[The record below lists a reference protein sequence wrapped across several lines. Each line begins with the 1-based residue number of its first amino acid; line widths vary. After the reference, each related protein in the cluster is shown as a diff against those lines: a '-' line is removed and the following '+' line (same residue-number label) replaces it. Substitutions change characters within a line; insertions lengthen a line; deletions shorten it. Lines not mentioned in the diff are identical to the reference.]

1 MAGYPQVSA
10 SAFFTDH
17 TVSDSSA
24 FSSALISSRMFTA
37 DEQLSTNPAIFYN
50 PTHGVGSCSSSE
62 VSSLRFSSTSGHLN
76 HHRYEMTTDC
86 LFDPTWMPTAAD
98 ALMYQN
104 FSHHQ
109 SLPTNPAA
117 ASLFD
122 SMSMKSL
129 IPAYSTTVSLPYGTT
144 ESKPARSSIPTNHT
158 SSSALKMFRCV
169 TCGKEY
175 CRKSTLKAHMK
186 HHIGDRP
193 FSCQVC
199 GKTFSQAANLTAH
212 KRVHTGEKP
221 FSCSICLRPFS
232 QSSSLV
238 THKRTHTGERPYPC
252 QMCDKA
258 FTDSSTLTKHLRTH
272 TGQKPYSCPLCMMR
286 FSQSGNL
293 HRHMKTHRTSQR
305 A

>member
-1 MAGYPQVSA
+1 M
-10 SAFFTDH
+10 
-17 TVSDSSA
+17 
-24 FSSALISSRMFTA
+24 FSA

-129 IPAYSTTVSLPYGTT
+129 IPAYSSTVSLPYGPT

-193 FSCQVC
+193 FSCQVNY
-199 GKTFSQAANLTAH
+199 GWGFHHRSTNYDAVRASEAVQTAQINRS
-212 KRVHTGEKP
+212 K
-221 FSCSICLRPFS
+221 
-232 QSSSLV
+232 
-238 THKRTHTGERPYPC
+238 
-252 QMCDKA
+252 
-258 FTDSSTLTKHLRTH
+258 FTQTMWHYTWAGV
-272 TGQKPYSCPLCMMR
+272 GQKYFR
-286 FSQSGNL
+286 KNVYFSTKIGY
-293 HRHMKTHRTSQR
+293 
-305 A
+305 